1 MLSQKTKLTN
11 RKFYGK
17 WLYKVTLKLPGVA
30 LFRLR
35 PLKEIKDFC
44 LSEDPPDN
52 HRYSVWHR
60 AYNNR
65 EIIYDI
71 CVFLENHDEKSF
83 SKRLERDSIDFY
95 SNDKDFYN
103 NISTKFLE
111 ILEHRFEPDESTI
124 DLLNQSNSCIAV
136 KKLPKNR
143 YNYRVYLLPH
153 KMAHDLEG
161 KKKYINW
168 IKTQTPRITCTKA
181 VENWFIKTEW
191 NWDRRYVLVEDE
203 ATLLMLK
210 LRNSEVVGRIY
221 NFVISD
227 K

>member
-30 LFRLR
+30 LLRLR
-35 PLKEIKDFC
+35 SIEEIKEFC
-44 LSEDPPDN
+44 LAERPPE
-52 HRYSVWHR
+52 HRYSVWQR

-65 EIIYDI
+65 ETIYAI
-71 CVFLENHDEKSF
+71 CSFLENYETKSF

-95 SNDKDFYN
+95 SNDQNFYTN
-103 NISTKFLE
+103 LSTEFQE
-111 ILEHRFEPDESTI
+111 ILEHRFEPTESTL
-124 DLLNQSNSCIAV
+124 DLLNEFNNCIAV

-143 YNYRVYLLPH
+143 YNFRVYLLPH
-153 KMAHDLEG
+153 KMAGDLEG

-168 IKTQTPRITCTKA
+168 IKNQMPKITCTPA
-181 VENWFIKTEW
+181 IEHWFIKTEW

-221 NFVISD
+221 NFVITD

>member
-11 RKFYGK
+11 HKFYNK

-35 PLKEIKDFC
+35 SIEEIKKFC
-44 LSEDPPDN
+44 LTEKPPE
-52 HRYSVWHR
+52 HRYSVWQR
-60 AYNNR
+60 AYTNR
-65 EIIYDI
+65 DMIYDI
-71 CVFLENHDEKSF
+71 CIFLENYEAKSF

-95 SNDKDFYN
+95 SNDQNFYN
-103 NISTKFLE
+103 DLSIKFQE
-111 ILEHRFEPDESTI
+111 ILEHRFEPTESTL
-124 DLLNQSNSCIAV
+124 DLLNEFNNCIAV

-143 YNYRVYLLPH
+143 YNFRVYLLPH
-153 KMAHDLEG
+153 KMANDLEG

-168 IKTQTPRITCTKA
+168 IKTQTPKITCTPA

-210 LRNSEVVGRIY
+210 LRNSEVVGKIY
-221 NFVISD
+221 NFVITD

>member
-1 MLSQKTKLTN
+1 MLSQKTKITN

-17 WLYKVTLKLPGVA
+17 WLYKATLKLPGVA
-30 LFRLR
+30 LLRLR
-35 PLKEIKDFC
+35 TLKEIKEFC
-44 LSEDPPDN
+44 LNENPPEN
-52 HRYSVWHR
+52 RYSVWHR

-65 EIIYDI
+65 EMIYDI
-71 CVFLENHDEKSF
+71 CVFLENYDEKSF
-83 SKRLERDSIDFY
+83 TKRLERDSIDFY
-95 SNDKDFYN
+95 SNDKEFYN

-111 ILEHRFEPDESTI
+111 VLEHRFEPNESTI
-124 DLLNQSNSCIAV
+124 NLLKESSNSIAV

-153 KMAHDLEG
+153 KMAYDLEG
-161 KKKYINW
+161 KKKYIDW
-168 IKTQTPRITCTKA
+168 IKNQTPKITCTKA
-181 VENWFIKTEW
+181 VENWFIKTDW

>member
-1 MLSQKTKLTN
+1 MLLEKTKQTS

-17 WLYKVTLKLPGVA
+17 WLYKTTLSLKGCFI
-30 LFRLR
+30 FRSRTFDELR
-35 PLKEIKDFC
+35 SFC
-44 LSEDPPDN
+44 AEDSPEEL
-52 HRYSVWHR
+52 RYSSWTDAHKNR
-60 AYNNR
+60 DTIKELCDLLEQYNR
-65 EIIYDI
+65 SSYQFR
-71 CVFLENHDEKSF
+71 V
-83 SKRLERDSIDFY
+83 ERNCIDFY
-95 SNDKDFYN
+95 TNDQNFYE
-103 NISTKFLE
+103 NISNKFE
-111 ILEHRFEPDESTI
+111 NILKHRFEPDSSNLDI
-124 DLLNQSNSCIAV
+124 LNQSANFITV

-153 KMAHDLEG
+153 KMANDREG
-161 KKKYINW
+161 KEKYVNW
-168 IKTQTPRITCTKA
+168 LKSQNPRITCTPSL
-181 VENWFIKTEW
+181 ESWFIRTDW